1 MNLYI
6 FNQIRRGSVF
16 GVGTYIREL
25 AIAMKRYGLNIWVIN
40 LISEKPKI
48 QTEVVDGIEY
58 CYFPLAIADRR
69 KTSDQE
75 QWGLYYRNV
84 VYWLRLHIQ
93 DKKELIFQLNFFES
107 KKLAQELKIAF
118 KCKVIAVSHFF
129 DWGFVIYDNP
139 KYLQYLLEKENPND
153 LEQELQT
160 NFKIEKDYYSTVD
173 HIICISHYMKEML
186 CQYYQIG
193 QNKISVVPNGL
204 SDMNETPSNI
214 DIIRKKWHIS
224 IEEKI
229 ILFAGRLDEV
239 KGVIYLIKA
248 FREVLKYV
256 PNCRLVM
263 VGSGDYDKC
272 FHECKDIYPKIVFT
286 GLLEKQDLHKFYT
299 IADIGVVPSLFEP
312 FGLVAVEMMMH
323 SLPII
328 VTATSGLNEVVDDN
342 CGIKMPLTILQNKVE
357 RDPDLL
363 DEKIVWLLDHPTIAK
378 QIGANGRK
386 RFLRNYS
393 TKIFGENMFHTYQ
406 SIEI

>member
-6 FNQIRRGSVF
+6 FNQTRRGSVF

-25 AIAMKRYGLNIWVIN
+25 SIAMKRHDLNIWVIN
-40 LISEKPKI
+40 LISEKPQI
-48 QTEVVDGIEY
+48 QIEEIDGIKY

-75 QWGLYYRNV
+75 QWELYYRNV

-93 DKKELIFQLNFFES
+93 DKEKLVFHLNFFES
-107 KKLAQELKIAF
+107 KKLAQELKVAF

-139 KYLQYLLEKENPND
+139 KLLQSLLEKENPND
-153 LEQELQT
+153 LEQKLQT

-193 QNKISVVPNGL
+193 QNKVSVVPNGL
-204 SDMNETPSNI
+204 SDMNETPSDI
-214 DIIRKKWHIS
+214 DTIRKKWHIP
-224 IEEKI
+224 IKEKI

-239 KGVIYLIKA
+239 KGVLYLVKA
-248 FREVLKYV
+248 FREVLKYI

-272 FHECKDIYPKIVFT
+272 FRECKDIYSKIIFT
-286 GLLEKQDLHKFYT
+286 GLLEKQELHKFYT
-299 IADIGVVPSLFEP
+299 IADIGVIPSLFEP
-312 FGLVAVEMMMH
+312 FGFVAVEMMMH

-342 CGIKMPLTILQNKVE
+342 CGIKIPLTILQNKVE
-357 RDPDLL
+357 IDSSLL
-363 DEKIVWLLDHPTIAK
+363 AEKIVWLLDHSTIAK
-378 QIGANGRK
+378 QIGENGRK
-386 RFLRNYS
+386 RFLCNYS
-393 TKIFGENMFHTYQ
+393 TKIFGENMLHTYQ